1 MEKMKFSNAYSKNYF
16 YSAEITPWDDDY
28 KVLKKHGVYT
38 SDDHPSLVI
47 TKIEDEIGDEI
58 EKECALVADVHILQ
72 FNEI

>member
-28 KVLKKHGVYT
+28 KSLKKHGVYT

-47 TKIEDEIGDEI
+47 TKIEDEI
-58 EKECALVADVHILQ
+58 EKEYALVGDVHILQ